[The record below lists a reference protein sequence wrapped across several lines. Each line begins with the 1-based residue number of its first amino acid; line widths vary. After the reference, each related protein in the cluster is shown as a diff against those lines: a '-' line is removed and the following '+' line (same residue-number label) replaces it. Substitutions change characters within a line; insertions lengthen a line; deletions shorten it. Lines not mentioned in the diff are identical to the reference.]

1 LGSASDL
8 KTEILL
14 KKSRVER
21 LKKAL
26 SDFKV
31 LPEYEE
37 KEKRASEITKQLADI
52 SAEDTADKEWL
63 SQLERA
69 LEDES
74 DVDTSRV
81 VKLFNEAEIDFPEMV
96 KRRFEEVS
104 VFHES
109 VVRNRREHLKQEMNE
124 IIARVN
130 ARYSKKETLDNE
142 RSNIFSLLQSH
153 GALEQYMRFLAEL
166 TTLEAELFEL
176 NKKLEVTENLDKKK
190 SDLKIDRH
198 NLQQKMR
205 IDYTERDKAISDAI
219 IAFADISGKLYE
231 EPGKF
236 IIDPTDN
243 GPKFDFDIPGKK
255 STGKSKMQIFCF
267 DMMLMKLW
275 SNEPNR
281 PKILVHDSV
290 IFDGVDERQIAKALV
305 LGSKMAKK
313 YNFQYIV
320 TMNSDDMP
328 DMSLF
333 TDFNLEDH
341 RVDLNITDT
350 SAGGLFGFRF

>member
-1 LGSASDL
+1 MGSASDL

-153 GALEQYMRFLAEL
+153 GALEQYMRL
-166 TTLEAELFEL
+166 
-176 NKKLEVTENLDKKK
+176 
-190 SDLKIDRH
+190 
-198 NLQQKMR
+198 
-205 IDYTERDKAISDAI
+205 
-219 IAFADISGKLYE
+219 
-231 EPGKF
+231 
-236 IIDPTDN
+236 
-243 GPKFDFDIPGKK
+243 
-255 STGKSKMQIFCF
+255 
-267 DMMLMKLW
+267 
-275 SNEPNR
+275 
-281 PKILVHDSV
+281 
-290 IFDGVDERQIAKALV
+290 
-305 LGSKMAKK
+305 
-313 YNFQYIV
+313 
-320 TMNSDDMP
+320 
-328 DMSLF
+328 SLI
-333 TDFNLEDH
+333 H
-341 RVDLNITDT
+341 I
-350 SAGGLFGFRF
+350 